1 MSALDIRKKFI
12 AAVKNRPMLY
22 INIKNEQT
30 KLWKEIAAEL
40 NLKANSCK
48 IKWNSLRN
56 QFKTF
61 HKKFQENEEIT
72 IWYLYKEMEF
82 LIPHIAGEKTSDL
95 SDPSE
100 MADDDSEDSP
110 EANSALPPEHSNST
124 STCEGQANVTP
135 EEANKPGSSASTT
148 NPRESKARCP
158 QERTSSDLSL
168 DGEILDVKSMT
179 LEDDPKDEDQ
189 SFLNNL
195 ASDLRMLDT
204 DSKIECQKKMQQLLQ
219 EHLRVQQES
228 AVGTQH
234 SQNTTN

>member
-1 MSALDIRKKFI
+1 MKF
-12 AAVKNRPMLY
+12 L
-22 INIKNEQT
+22 
-30 KLWKEIAAEL
+30 L
-40 NLKANSCK
+40 
-48 IKWNSLRN
+48 
-56 QFKTF
+56 
-61 HKKFQENEEIT
+61 
-72 IWYLYKEMEF
+72 
-82 LIPHIAGEKTSDL
+82 PHIAGEKTSDL

-158 QERTSSDLSL
+158 QERTSSDLP
-168 DGEILDVKSMT
+168 LDVENLEAMT
-179 LEDDPKDEDQ
+179 LIDDPKDKDQ
-189 SFLNNL
+189 SFLTSL
-195 ASDLRMLDT
+195 APKLKMLDT
-204 DSKIECQKKMQQLLQ
+204 DSKIECQKKMLQLLQ